1 MADVIAEE
9 QKQYDRRIHDSV
21 TKNLSSVTENPPET
35 VTKNYSAAPGPVSH
49 SRASGAASALS
60 LYASLLFDCASPT
73 HLARCPHASPQ
84 PTSRQ
89 RGIPMLGNNREGE
102 FKSAPE
108 GSRHERMLWAARKI
122 ARLTGATEGGAYQM
136 LLIALIE
143 AERRLNPGEFNHC
156 G

>member
-35 VTKNYSAAPGPVSH
+35 VTKNYSAAHGPVSH

-73 HLARCPHASPQ
+73 HLASSVSARFPAANVAAKRNPNAGKQ
-84 PTSRQ
+84 P
-89 RGIPMLGNNREGE
+89 
-102 FKSAPE
+102 
-108 GSRHERMLWAARKI
+108 
-122 ARLTGATEGGAYQM
+122 
-136 LLIALIE
+136 
-143 AERRLNPGEFNHC
+143 
-156 G
+156 